1 MDLQKA
7 RRSNISSKIFVDP
20 PSCFHRI
27 CSHSGSLMLITSNQR
42 AGQAYPSSLEDIHLV
57 GLRRDSANAQVTATW
72 ENIIT
77 HSSV

>member
-1 MDLQKA
+1 
-7 RRSNISSKIFVDP
+7 
-20 PSCFHRI
+20 
-27 CSHSGSLMLITSNQR
+27 MLITSNQR